1 MYRKTERGE
10 GVERIGGVR
19 EKPDFAS
26 FLATTRFFASAHGS
40 LASAIPEIP
49 VLRCIPCVR
58 HQMKEVKVRFE
69 PADLMALDH
78 QAAMAGVSR
87 AELIRSRALVSNCD
101 SGLTVAR
108 YHRLVSDA
116 LANVRGDI
124 PRRMVE
130 QLVAYVIT
138 WISSTSQ
145 PSSNP

>member
-1 MYRKTERGE
+1 
-10 GVERIGGVR
+10 
-19 EKPDFAS
+19 
-26 FLATTRFFASAHGS
+26 
-40 LASAIPEIP
+40 
-49 VLRCIPCVR
+49 
-58 HQMKEVKVRFE
+58 
-69 PADLMALDH
+69 MALDQ

-87 AELIRSRALVSNCD
+87 AELIRSRALVANCD

>member
-1 MYRKTERGE
+1 
-10 GVERIGGVR
+10 
-19 EKPDFAS
+19 
-26 FLATTRFFASAHGS
+26 
-40 LASAIPEIP
+40 
-49 VLRCIPCVR
+49 
-58 HQMKEVKVRFE
+58 MKEVKVRFTPE
-69 PADLMALDH
+69 DLAMLDQQADA
-78 QAAMAGVSR
+78 AGVSR
-87 AELIRSRALVSNCD
+87 SELIRSRALVANCD

-145 PSSNP
+145 PNSNP

>member
-1 MYRKTERGE
+1 
-10 GVERIGGVR
+10 
-19 EKPDFAS
+19 
-26 FLATTRFFASAHGS
+26 
-40 LASAIPEIP
+40 
-49 VLRCIPCVR
+49 
-58 HQMKEVKVRFE
+58 MKEVKVRFE
-69 PADLMALDH
+69 PEDLLALDQ

-101 SGLTVAR
+101 NGLTVAR
-108 YHRLVSDA
+108 YHGLVSDA

>member
-1 MYRKTERGE
+1 M
-10 GVERIGGVR
+10 V
-19 EKPDFAS
+19 PA
-26 FLATTRFFASAHGS
+26 
-40 LASAIPEIP
+40 
-49 VLRCIPCVR
+49 
-58 HQMKEVKVRFE
+58 MKEIKVRFE
-69 PADLMALDH
+69 PADLVALDQ
-78 QAAMAGVSR
+78 QAAAAGVSR
-87 AELIRSRALVSNCD
+87 AELIRARALVSNCQH
-101 SGLTVAR
+101 SLTVAG